1 MKKITWSV
9 GIGLAVLLV
18 AANLQLSSCRK
29 MDIKQEN
36 LNATNL
42 AATETPSA
50 IVLGQNLPGKEL
62 AANCFNCHGT
72 NGFAGE
78 LKIASMSA
86 TEIIS
91 KINSFNTK
99 AINADIMN
107 VHASTTAYTAEEM
120 NIIANFFAK
129 QQ

>member
-1 MKKITWSV
+1 MAI
-9 GIGLAVLLV
+9 ALLLLT
-18 AANLQLSSCRK
+18 ANVQFSSCRK
-29 MDIKQEN
+29 MDIQQED

-42 AATETPSA
+42 ATTETPSA

-120 NIIANFFAK
+120 SIIANFFAK